1 MTQRP
6 IPPGDL
12 FDLDPPDW
20 FRPAPDLAEW
30 LRSTFID
37 EGATLENPDHVHLN
51 HATVACLWTTSLN
64 ERAMRRVV
72 GTCELGSSPASKW
85 RKARADQQLIE
96 WFGDVPDFLITI
108 DANFAMA
115 ADDATFCAVV
125 EHELYHAGQERDPF
139 GSPKFRKDG
148 SPCFKL
154 RGHDVE
160 EFVGV
165 VRRYGSKAAGVTD
178 LVEAANRPPI
188 IALADIAGVCGTCLA
203 KAA

>member
-1 MTQRP
+1 M
-6 IPPGDL
+6 PPGDL
-12 FDLDPPDW
+12 FDISPPDW
-20 FRPAPDLAEW
+20 FMPAPELSEW
-30 LRSTFID
+30 MRVTFID
-37 EGATLENPDHVHLN
+37 DGAPLENPDHLHLVG
-51 HATVACLWTTSLN
+51 ATIAALWTTCAN
-64 ERAMRRVV
+64 ERAMRRIV

-85 RKARADQQLIE
+85 RKARADQQLVE

-125 EHELYHAGQERDPF
+125 EHELYHAGQELDQY
-139 GSPKFRKDG
+139 GQLKFHKDG
-148 SPCFKL
+148 SPCFKM

-165 VRRYGSKAAGVTD
+165 VRRYGSKAAGVSE
-178 LVEAANRPPI
+178 LVAAANRPPS
-188 IALADIAGVCGTCLA
+188 IAVADIAGVCGTCLA